1 MRKIEVRLDDYL
13 KDEGAFV
20 NSLRDCIGKFKSLYA
35 TLEKLG
41 ISPQAT
47 EVNEV
52 LELKRRAEEA
62 FSIALIG
69 QGRAEHERSHLLES
83 YGAIVLSLQSLEPK
97 FTSKTADSKR
107 PAVHIWTSPYSD
119 GLGFV

>member
-1 MRKIEVRLDDYL
+1 MRKIEIRLDDYL
-13 KDEGAFV
+13 KDEDAFV

-35 TLEKLG
+35 ALEKLG

-83 YGAIVLSLQSLEPK
+83 YGAIVLALQSLEPN
-97 FTSKTADSKR
+97 FTAKTADSKR
-107 PAVHIWTSPYSD
+107 PAVHI
-119 GLGFV
+119 